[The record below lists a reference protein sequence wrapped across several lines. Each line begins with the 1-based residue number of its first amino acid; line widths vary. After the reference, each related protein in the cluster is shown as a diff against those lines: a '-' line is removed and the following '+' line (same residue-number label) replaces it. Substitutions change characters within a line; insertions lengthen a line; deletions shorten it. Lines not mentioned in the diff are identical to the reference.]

1 MFKKFFTLMVVAA
14 IFTTQAQASSYSG
27 LKEAFD
33 EMNYSL
39 TVEWDQNDK
48 SFYDTQF
55 KKFMATVR
63 ELQKTGLTGKEMIEF
78 AKTQVK
84 DAKVASDLETA
95 FSMITINRMS
105 SEEASKYMLDSM
117 KRAYSQ
123 GASWN
128 GEVVLY
134 LSLGLILVAV
144 GVGLAVGSSGD
155 GDIDGSSSSGSGCYD
170 NCYNYDYICGYD
182 YIGYPIYCQDY
193 NCDLVCY

>member
-39 TVEWDQNDK
+39 TVDWDQNDK
-48 SFYDTQF
+48 TFYDTQF

-63 ELQKTGLTGKEMIEF
+63 ELQKTGLTSKEMIEF

-84 DAKVASDLETA
+84 DAKVANDLETA

-105 SEEASKYMLDSM
+105 SEEASKYMMDSM

-134 LSLGLILVAV
+134 LSLGLFFVAAAV
-144 GVGLAVGSSGD
+144 GAAVESSGSSD
-155 GDIDGSSSSGSGCYD
+155 GDIDSGSGCYD
-170 NCYNYDYICGYD
+170 NCYNYEYICGYD
-182 YIGYPIYCQDY
+182 YYGYAIYCEDT
-193 NCDLVCY
+193 NCDLICN

>member
-14 IFTTQAQASSYSG
+14 IFTTQVQASSYSG

-48 SFYDTQF
+48 TFYDTQF

-84 DAKVASDLETA
+84 DAKVANDLETA

-105 SEEASKYMLDSM
+105 SEEASKYMMDSM

-134 LSLGLILVAV
+134 LTLGLIFVAAAV
-144 GVGLAVGSSGD
+144 GVAAESSGSSD
-155 GDIDGSSSSGSGCYD
+155 GDSDGSGSGCYD
-170 NCYNYDYICGYD
+170 NCYSYDYICGYD
-182 YIGYPIYCQDY
+182 YIGYPIYCEDR